1 MRHSYERVAILIGC
15 IGFCCSG
22 CVRPPEPAPL
32 DAQDQSRFRALSVQ
46 TLREAAFGDD
56 PVLRMQ
62 AMEAIQEVAP
72 ADAAS
77 CIAENVDNGY
87 AGVSFAALMALG
99 DLRRSTA
106 EGSARLAVANQN
118 RLLQRVRTLA
128 EDRDPNVRI
137 ASLYALHAMGDATRT
152 KELADFLLRN
162 ADARVRANAAL
173 AVGRLRDPSSIPLL
187 HQALKREKKDAVKM
201 QILEALASLGDSHGI
216 ERLKFYGFS
225 AVPDQAALALM
236 CLANARTIEAE
247 EMFRIR
253 LRDTDYPEIRL
264 QAARGLGRLG
274 FEDGLETA
282 VRDLFFDRPRRNIAN
297 DPPQQQIARIR
308 ALAAL
313 ALEAIGNP
321 TALGPLWNAFNE
333 PGQSSYVRLAIARA
347 ALRLIDART
356 PDAVRPAGFESHRAP
371 TNRIAGT
378 NVQD

>member
-1 MRHSYERVAILIGC
+1 MHHNTGQFVFLLALSGL
-15 IGFCCSG
+15 FPLG

-32 DAQDQSRFRALSVQ
+32 DVQDQSRFRVMSLQ
-46 TLREAAFGDD
+46 TLREAAFSDD

-62 AMEAIQEVAP
+62 AMEAIQEVASV
-72 ADAAS
+72 DAAS
-77 CIAENVDNGY
+77 CVAENLDNGY

-99 DLRRSTA
+99 EMRRATA
-106 EGSARLAVANQN
+106 DGATRLAVAENN

-137 ASLYALHAMGDATRT
+137 AALFALHAMGDAGRT

-162 ADARVRANAAL
+162 TDARVRANAAL
-173 AVGRLRDPSSIPLL
+173 AIGRLRDASSINLL

-236 CLANARTIEAE
+236 CLANSRILDAE

-253 LRDTDYPEIRL
+253 LRDSDYPEIRL

-274 FEDGLETA
+274 FEDGLATA
-282 VRDLFFDRPRRNIAN
+282 VRELYFNRPRRGVAN
-297 DPPQQQIARIR
+297 DPPQQQIARVR

-321 TALGPLWNAFNE
+321 DALGPLWDAFNK
-333 PGQSSYVRLAIARA
+333 PDQSPYVRLAISRA
-347 ALRLIDART
+347 ALRLIAKQPSAAAGPAPLDRRPT
-356 PDAVRPAGFESHRAP
+356 PA
-371 TNRIAGT
+371 NRIAGAS
-378 NVQD
+378 VQE